1 MSRFRSPRRPWNGW
15 GSGTPEN
22 AETTR
27 PGRIDRFDPTRR
39 TRRPREDAKLPTVE
53 EISAGGMVV
62 RERSGRLQVAIIARY
77 NRGGRLEWVL
87 PKGHPEGEEDH
98 HAAAEREVA
107 EETGISGT
115 VLTALGS
122 IDYWFTVPGHRVHKT
137 VHHFL
142 LRATGGTLT
151 IDNDPDQEAIDVAW
165 VDLERLSAR
174 LTFVNERR
182 IVEAAQDTL
191 PEFFTHVPV
200 TFRSRRV
207 IPLRHRLPSGL
218 IPENLRPQ
226 TSAPDSTPE
235 SSNTTQNPGTPGEN
249 HPATHRESVGSFQQT
264 EDRPSAT
271 STGQPGQDA
280 TTRPTSPP
288 TPFELMLRVQR
299 FRHPS
304 GSSQPPKNPPQEDQ
318 R

>member
-1 MSRFRSPRRPWNGW
+1 MSRFRSPRRPWNSW

-22 AETTR
+22 AEPTR
-27 PGRIDRFDPTRR
+27 PARIDRFDPTRR
-39 TRRPREDAKLPTVE
+39 TPRPREDAQLPTVE

-62 RERSGRLQVAIIARY
+62 RERLGRLQVAIIARY

-142 LRATGGTLT
+142 LRATGGNLT
-151 IDNDPDQEAIDVAW
+151 IENDPDHEAIDVAW

-174 LTFVNERR
+174 LSFVNERR
-182 IVEAAQDTL
+182 IVEVAQEAL
-191 PEFFTHVPV
+191 PEYFAHVPV

-207 IPLRHRLPSGL
+207 IPLRRRLPSGL
-218 IPENLRPQ
+218 IPENLRPTPATRDRNNESTD
-226 TSAPDSTPE
+226 TS
-235 SSNTTQNPGTPGEN
+235 QHVGTPGQQHHSAGPE
-249 HPATHRESVGSFQQT
+249 TVGSCQQT
-264 EDRPSAT
+264 EERTPADHP
-271 STGQPGQDA
+271 GQPSQDA
-280 TTRPTSPP
+280 ATQPTTPP

-304 GSSQPPKNPPQEDQ
+304 GPSKSSQHPPQEDQ